1 MCIFNA
7 THGFAPPNAH
17 LGCDLLLCLE
27 LLVNLVGPHHVHGA
41 GDVGD
46 RPALPHLSPVQCA
59 TPQTGYGQCAQC
71 TNLGFLTVHDPLTG
85 FFNSA
90 RSTEWPFNSA

>member
-46 RPALPHLSPVQCA
+46 RPALPHLSPVQHHKQVMDSVRNA
-59 TPQTGYGQCAQC
+59 LT
-71 TNLGFLTVHDPLTG
+71 LGF
-85 FFNSA
+85 
-90 RSTEWPFNSA
+90 